1 MISSSAIDAPLLS
14 IRGLTIRFGAD
25 SSRPATVD
33 GIDLDIR
40 PGEFVALVGESGSGK
55 SLTAHT
61 IAGILD
67 PAAKLDADRLT
78 LAGTDILAN
87 GWDQLRGSKVGI

>member
-1 MISSSAIDAPLLS
+1 MTATRLSIDAPLLS

-25 SSRPATVD
+25 AVASADGRRDRSRYSS
-33 GIDLDIR
+33 

-67 PAAKLDADRLT
+67 PAAKLAP
-78 LAGTDILAN
+78 
-87 GWDQLRGSKVGI
+87 SV